1 MRNRIFITLLLTLSL
16 TSTTQIV
23 FAQNT
28 VQQLFKQGETA
39 EAVRNNSQA
48 ETIWR
53 EILRVEPNNGKAYN
67 NLGNAL
73 RRQGKLAEALAAHQ
87 KALQL
92 NHNDAEAYVGIGN
105 VLNAQ
110 GKPEEALAS
119 HKKAI
124 QLNPKLAIAYNGL
137 GNALYNQEKLEEA
150 VTAYQKAI
158 ELDPKFAYAYNNL
171 GNALKDQKKLEEAVA
186 AYQKAIELD
195 PNYATAYYNLGN
207 DLSDQ
212 KKLEEAVAAY
222 QKAIELDP
230 NYAIAYNNLGN
241 ALSDQK
247 KLDEAIAAYRKAIE
261 LNPELAIAYNNLGI
275 TLSDQKKLEEAV
287 AAYQKAIELDPNY
300 ATAYYNLGNDLSD
313 QKKLEEAVAAYQKAI
328 ELDPNYAIAYNNL
341 GNALSDQKKLDEA
354 VTAYQKAIELDPK
367 FANSYNNLGI
377 ALYEQ
382 KKLEQAI
389 SNFKTALSL
398 PEDTLVSPTTAH
410 TLANNNLGVALQELI
425 LRLRREAIEHFD
437 KAEELDPNYI
447 YASNNNIA
455 ARKLWSAEQD
465 QLASLESDIE
475 FLPKNDPNLPV
486 KRSVVRI
493 TAKFSNN
500 QRQGIE
506 VGTGVVIQ
514 RNANRTLILTGR
526 HVIFDGNDQGKN
538 IQVEFFSVPPANRVR
553 MRRNAKLLK
562 MTSTE
567 NKLDLAVLEVSGKL
581 PEDIQPL
588 SMSTTI
594 DPIMPI
600 QIIGHDA
607 QRGEDKS
614 WSVKS
619 GKIIVK
625 NQELEISETELRP
638 GYSGSPVI
646 DSKNR
651 LIAIVYARKPGET
664 RNFAYPISQVKKQLS
679 IWKITL
685 TKQ

>member
-1 MRNRIFITLLLTLSL
+1 L
-16 TSTTQIV
+16 
-23 FAQNT
+23 
-28 VQQLFKQGETA
+28 
-39 EAVRNNSQA
+39 
-48 ETIWR
+48 
-53 EILRVEPNNGKAYN
+53 
-67 NLGNAL
+67 
-73 RRQGKLAEALAAHQ
+73 
-87 KALQL
+87 
-92 NHNDAEAYVGIGN
+92 
-105 VLNAQ
+105 
-110 GKPEEALAS
+110 
-119 HKKAI
+119 

-137 GNALYNQEKLEEA
+137 GNALYNQENLDGAVAAFQKAIDIDPKYAKAYYNLGIALFEQKKLDAAVAAFQKAIEIDPKLAIAYNGLGNALSDQKKLEEA
-150 VTAYQKAI
+150 VAAFQKAI
-158 ELDPKFAYAYNNL
+158 ELDPKDAYAYNNL
-171 GNALKDQKKLEEAVA
+171 GNALYDQKKLEEAVA

-195 PNYATAYYNLGN
+195 P
-207 DLSDQ
+207 
-212 KKLEEAVAAY
+212 KL
-222 QKAIELDP
+222 
-230 NYAIAYNNLGN
+230 AIAYSNLGN
-241 ALSDQK
+241 ALYNQK
-247 KLDEAIAAYRKAIE
+247 KLDA
-261 LNPELAIAYNNLGI
+261 
-275 TLSDQKKLEEAV
+275 
-287 AAYQKAIELDPNY
+287 
-300 ATAYYNLGNDLSD
+300 
-313 QKKLEEAVAAYQKAI
+313 
-328 ELDPNYAIAYNNL
+328 
-341 GNALSDQKKLDEA
+341 
-354 VTAYQKAIELDPK
+354 
-367 FANSYNNLGI
+367 
-377 ALYEQ
+377 
-382 KKLEQAI
+382 AI
-389 SNFKTALSL
+389 SNYKKALSL
-398 PEDTLVSPTTAH
+398 PEDTLGSPTTAH

-447 YASNNNIA
+447 YASNNNIE

-506 VGTGVVIQ
+506 VGTGAVIQ
-514 RNANRTLILTGR
+514 RDVNRTLILTNR

-538 IQVEFFSVPPANRVR
+538 IQVEFFSVPPENRVR
-553 MRRNAKLLK
+553 MKRNAKLLK

-567 NKLDLAVLEVSGKL
+567 DKLDLAVLEVSGKL

>member
-28 VQQLFKQGETA
+28 VEQLFKQGETA
-39 EAVRNNSQA
+39 EAVGNNSQA

-137 GNALYNQEKLEEA
+137 GNALKDQKKLDEA
-150 VTAYQKAI
+150 IAAYQKAI
-158 ELDPKFAYAYNNL
+158 ELDPKDATAYNNL
-171 GNALKDQKKLEEAVA
+171 GIALYDQKKLDEAIAAFQKAIKLDPKYANAYNDLGIVLYEQKKLDAAVA
-186 AYQKAIELD
+186 AFQKAIEID
-195 PNYATAYYNLGN
+195 PKLAIAYNGLGN
-207 DLSDQ
+207 ALSDQ
-212 KKLEEAVAAY
+212 KKLEEAVAAF

-230 NYAIAYNNLGN
+230 KDAYAYNNLGN
-241 ALSDQK
+241 AL
-247 KLDEAIAAYRKAIE
+247 Y
-261 LNPELAIAYNNLGI
+261 
-275 TLSDQKKLEEAV
+275 DQKKLEEA
-287 AAYQKAIELDPNY
+287 
-300 ATAYYNLGNDLSD
+300 
-313 QKKLEEAVAAYQKAI
+313 
-328 ELDPNYAIAYNNL
+328 
-341 GNALSDQKKLDEA
+341 
-354 VTAYQKAIELDPK
+354 
-367 FANSYNNLGI
+367 
-377 ALYEQ
+377 
-382 KKLEQAI
+382 I
-389 SNFKTALSL
+389 SNYKKALSL

-447 YASNNNIA
+447 YASNNNIE

-506 VGTGVVIQ
+506 VGTVAVIQ
-514 RNANRTLILTGR
+514 LDVKRTLFLTYG
-526 HVIFDGNDQGKN
+526 HVIFDGNEQVKN
-538 IQVEFFSVPPANRVR
+538 IQVEFFSVPPENRVR
-553 MRRNAKLLK
+553 MKRNAKLLK

-567 NKLDLAVLEVSGKL
+567 DKLDLAVLEVSGKL
-581 PEDIQPL
+581 P
-588 SMSTTI
+588 
-594 DPIMPI
+594 
-600 QIIGHDA
+600 
-607 QRGEDKS
+607 
-614 WSVKS
+614 
-619 GKIIVK
+619 
-625 NQELEISETELRP
+625 
-638 GYSGSPVI
+638 
-646 DSKNR
+646 
-651 LIAIVYARKPGET
+651 
-664 RNFAYPISQVKKQLS
+664 
-679 IWKITL
+679 
-685 TKQ
+685 

>member
-1 MRNRIFITLLLTLSL
+1 MRNPIFITLLLTLSL
-16 TSTTQIV
+16 TSTTQVV

-28 VQQLFKQGETA
+28 VEQLFKQGETA

-110 GKPEEALAS
+110 GKPEEALAY
-119 HKKAI
+119 HKKAL

-171 GNALKDQKKLEEAVA
+171 GNALKDQKKLDEAVA

-195 PNYATAYYNLGN
+195 PKLAIAYNGLGNALYNQEKLEEAVAAFQKAIELDPKYAIAYSNLGIALYDQKKLDEAVAAYQKAIELDPKYATAYSNLGN
-207 DLSDQ
+207 ALYNQ
-212 KKLEEAVAAY
+212 EKLEEAVAAY

-230 NYAIAYNNLGN
+230 KYAIAY
-241 ALSDQK
+241 S
-247 KLDEAIAAYRKAIE
+247 
-261 LNPELAIAYNNLGI
+261 
-275 TLSDQKKLEEAV
+275 
-287 AAYQKAIELDPNY
+287 
-300 ATAYYNLGNDLSD
+300 
-313 QKKLEEAVAAYQKAI
+313 
-328 ELDPNYAIAYNNL
+328 
-341 GNALSDQKKLDEA
+341 
-354 VTAYQKAIELDPK
+354 
-367 FANSYNNLGI
+367 NLGI
-377 ALYEQ
+377 ALYNQE
-382 KKLEQAI
+382 KLDAAI
-389 SNFKTALSL
+389 SKYKTALSL
-398 PEDTLVSPTTAH
+398 PEDTSGTPTTAH
-410 TLANNNLGVALQELI
+410 TLANNGLGLALQDQGELKK
-425 LRLRREAIEHFD
+425 AIQYFD
-437 KAEELDPNYI
+437 ESEKLDPDYI
-447 YASNNNIA
+447 YARNNNKA
-455 ARKLWSAEQD
+455 ARDLLTEQENKLGSVEDDSPW
-465 QLASLESDIE
+465 
-475 FLPKNDPNLPV
+475 LPKNDPNLPV

-493 TAKFSNN
+493 TAKFSNSE
-500 QRQGIE
+500 RQGLE

-526 HVIFDGNDQGKN
+526 HVIFDGNDQGEN

-553 MRRNAKLLK
+553 MKRNAKLLK

-567 NKLDLAVLEVSGKL
+567 DKLDLAVLEISGKL

-588 SMSTTI
+588 SISTTI

-646 DSKNR
+646 DSENR
-651 LIAIVYARKPGET
+651 FIAIVYARKPGET

>member
-1 MRNRIFITLLLTLSL
+1 MANISKYMRNRIFITLLLTLSL

-28 VQQLFKQGETA
+28 VERLFKQGETA

-110 GKPEEALAS
+110 GKPEEALAY

-150 VTAYQKAI
+150 VTAFQKAI
-158 ELDPKFAYAYNNL
+158 ELDPKLAIAYYNL
-171 GNALKDQKKLEEAVA
+171 GNTLYYQKKLEEAVA

-195 PNYATAYYNLGN
+195 PKLAIAYYNIGN
-207 DLSDQ
+207 TLYYQ
-212 KKLEEAVAAY
+212 KKLEEAVAAYQKAIELDPKLAIAYNNLGNTLYNQEKLEEAVAAYQKAIEFDPKYTIAYNNLGVVLYDQKKLDGAVTAY

-241 ALSDQK
+241 ALYDQK
-247 KLDEAIAAYRKAIE
+247 KLD
-261 LNPELAIAYNNLGI
+261 G
-275 TLSDQKKLEEAV
+275 AV
-287 AAYQKAIELDPNY
+287 AAYQKAIELDPKY
-300 ATAYYNLGNDLSD
+300 AT
-313 QKKLEEAVAAYQKAI
+313 
-328 ELDPNYAIAYNNL
+328 AYNNL
-341 GNALSDQKKLDEA
+341 GNALRDQKKLDA
-354 VTAYQKAIELDPK
+354 
-367 FANSYNNLGI
+367 
-377 ALYEQ
+377 
-382 KKLEQAI
+382 AI
-389 SNFKTALSL
+389 SNYKKALSL

-447 YASNNNIA
+447 YASNNNIE

-567 NKLDLAVLEVSGKL
+567 NKLDLAVLEISGKL

-679 IWKITL
+679 IWKITF
-685 TKQ
+685 TK

>member
-28 VQQLFKQGETA
+28 VEQLFKQGETA
-39 EAVRNNSQA
+39 EAVGNNSQA

-137 GNALYNQEKLEEA
+137 GNALKDQKKLDEA
-150 VTAYQKAI
+150 IAAYQKAI
-158 ELDPKFAYAYNNL
+158 ELDPKDATAYNNL
-171 GNALKDQKKLEEAVA
+171 GIALYDQKKLDEAIAAFQKAIKLDPKYANAYNDLGIVLYEQKKLDAAVA
-186 AYQKAIELD
+186 AFQKAIEID
-195 PNYATAYYNLGN
+195 PKLAIAYNGLGN
-207 DLSDQ
+207 TLYYQ
-212 KKLEEAVAAY
+212 KKLDGAVTAY

-241 ALSDQK
+241 AL
-247 KLDEAIAAYRKAIE
+247 Y
-261 LNPELAIAYNNLGI
+261 
-275 TLSDQKKLEEAV
+275 DQKKLEEA
-287 AAYQKAIELDPNY
+287 
-300 ATAYYNLGNDLSD
+300 
-313 QKKLEEAVAAYQKAI
+313 
-328 ELDPNYAIAYNNL
+328 
-341 GNALSDQKKLDEA
+341 
-354 VTAYQKAIELDPK
+354 
-367 FANSYNNLGI
+367 
-377 ALYEQ
+377 
-382 KKLEQAI
+382 I
-389 SNFKTALSL
+389 SNYKKALSL

-447 YASNNNIA
+447 YASNNNIE

-506 VGTGVVIQ
+506 VGTGAVIQ
-514 RNANRTLILTGR
+514 RDVNRTLILTNR

-538 IQVEFFSVPPANRVR
+538 IQVEFFSVPPENRVR
-553 MRRNAKLLK
+553 MKRNAKLLK

-567 NKLDLAVLEVSGKL
+567 DKLDLAVLEVSGKL

>member
-28 VQQLFKQGETA
+28 VEQLFKQGETA
-39 EAVRNNSQA
+39 EAVGNNSQA

-137 GNALYNQEKLEEA
+137 GNALSDQKKLDEA
-150 VTAYQKAI
+150 VAAFQKAI
-158 ELDPKFAYAYNNL
+158 ELDPKDATAYNNL
-171 GNALKDQKKLEEAVA
+171 GIALYDQKKLDEAIAAFQKAIKLDPKYANAYNDLGIVLYEQKKLDAAVA
-186 AYQKAIELD
+186 AFQKAIEID
-195 PNYATAYYNLGN
+195 PKLAIAYNGLGN
-207 DLSDQ
+207 ALSDQ
-212 KKLEEAVAAY
+212 KKLEEAVAAF

-230 NYAIAYNNLGN
+230 KDAYAYNNLGN
-241 ALSDQK
+241 AL
-247 KLDEAIAAYRKAIE
+247 Y
-261 LNPELAIAYNNLGI
+261 
-275 TLSDQKKLEEAV
+275 DQKKLEEA
-287 AAYQKAIELDPNY
+287 
-300 ATAYYNLGNDLSD
+300 
-313 QKKLEEAVAAYQKAI
+313 
-328 ELDPNYAIAYNNL
+328 
-341 GNALSDQKKLDEA
+341 
-354 VTAYQKAIELDPK
+354 
-367 FANSYNNLGI
+367 
-377 ALYEQ
+377 
-382 KKLEQAI
+382 I
-389 SNFKTALSL
+389 SNYKKALSL

-447 YASNNNIA
+447 YASNNNIE

-506 VGTGVVIQ
+506 VGTGAVIQ
-514 RNANRTLILTGR
+514 RDVNRTLILTNR

-538 IQVEFFSVPPANRVR
+538 IQVEFFSVPPENRVR
-553 MRRNAKLLK
+553 MKRNAKLLK

-567 NKLDLAVLEVSGKL
+567 DKLDLAVLEVSGKL

>member
-1 MRNRIFITLLLTLSL
+1 MRNPIFITLLLTLSL
-16 TSTTQIV
+16 TSTTQVV

-28 VQQLFKQGETA
+28 VEQLFKQGETA

-110 GKPEEALAS
+110 GKPEEALAY
-119 HKKAI
+119 HKKAL

-150 VTAYQKAI
+150 VAAFQKAI
-158 ELDPKFAYAYNNL
+158 ELDPKLAAAYYNL
-171 GNALKDQKKLEEAVA
+171 GIALSDQKKLDAAVA
-186 AYQKAIELD
+186 AYQKAIDID
-195 PNYATAYYNLGN
+195 PKYAAAYNNLGIA
-207 DLSDQ
+207 LYDQ
-212 KKLEEAVAAY
+212 KKLDEAVAAF
-222 QKAIELDP
+222 QKTIELDP
-230 NYAIAYNNLGN
+230 KDATAYSNLGN

-247 KLDEAIAAYRKAIE
+247 KLDA
-261 LNPELAIAYNNLGI
+261 
-275 TLSDQKKLEEAV
+275 
-287 AAYQKAIELDPNY
+287 
-300 ATAYYNLGNDLSD
+300 
-313 QKKLEEAVAAYQKAI
+313 
-328 ELDPNYAIAYNNL
+328 
-341 GNALSDQKKLDEA
+341 
-354 VTAYQKAIELDPK
+354 
-367 FANSYNNLGI
+367 
-377 ALYEQ
+377 
-382 KKLEQAI
+382 AI
-389 SNFKTALSL
+389 SKYKTALSL
-398 PEDTLVSPTTAH
+398 PEDTSGTPTTAH
-410 TLANNNLGVALQELI
+410 TLANNGLGLALQDQGELKK
-425 LRLRREAIEHFD
+425 AIQYFD
-437 KAEELDPNYI
+437 ESEKLDPDYI
-447 YASNNNIA
+447 YARNNNKA
-455 ARKLWSAEQD
+455 ARDLLTEQENKLGSVEDDSPW
-465 QLASLESDIE
+465 
-475 FLPKNDPNLPV
+475 LPKNDPNLPV

-493 TAKFSNN
+493 TAKFSNSE
-500 QRQGIE
+500 RQGLE

-526 HVIFDGNDQGKN
+526 HVIFDGNEQGEN

-553 MRRNAKLLK
+553 MKRNAKLLK

-567 NKLDLAVLEVSGKL
+567 DKLDLAVLEISGKL

-588 SMSTTI
+588 SISTTI

-685 TKQ
+685 TK

>member
-53 EILRVEPNNGKAYN
+53 EILRVEPNNSKAYN

-110 GKPEEALAS
+110 GKPEEALAY

-137 GNALYNQEKLEEA
+137 GNALY
-150 VTAYQKAI
+150 Y
-158 ELDPKFAYAYNNL
+158 
-171 GNALKDQKKLEEAVA
+171 QKKLEEAVA
-186 AYQKAIELD
+186 AYQKAIEFD
-195 PNYATAYYNLGN
+195 PKYATAYYNLGN
-207 DLSDQ
+207 TLKDQ
-212 KKLEEAVAAY
+212 KKLDEAVAAY

-230 NYAIAYNNLGN
+230 KFAIAYYNLGIALKDQKKLDEAVAAYRKAIEFDPKDATAYNNLGN

-247 KLDEAIAAYRKAIE
+247 KLDEAVTAYRKAIE

-275 TLSDQKKLEEAV
+275 TLSDQKKLDEAV
-287 AAYQKAIELDPNY
+287 TAYQKAIELDPNY

-567 NKLDLAVLEVSGKL
+567 NKLDLAVLEISGKL

-664 RNFAYPISQVKKQLS
+664 RNFAYRISQVKKQLS

-685 TKQ
+685 TK

>member
-1 MRNRIFITLLLTLSL
+1 MRNPIFITLLLTLSL
-16 TSTTQIV
+16 TSTTQVV

-28 VQQLFKQGETA
+28 VEQLFKQGETA

-110 GKPEEALAS
+110 GKPEEALAY
-119 HKKAI
+119 HKKAL

-150 VTAYQKAI
+150 VAAFQKAIEFDPKYATAYYNLGNTLYYQKKLDGAVAAFQKAI

-171 GNALKDQKKLEEAVA
+171 GNALKDQKKL
-186 AYQKAIELD
+186 
-195 PNYATAYYNLGN
+195 
-207 DLSDQ
+207 
-212 KKLEEAVAAY
+212 
-222 QKAIELDP
+222 
-230 NYAIAYNNLGN
+230 
-241 ALSDQK
+241 
-247 KLDEAIAAYRKAIE
+247 
-261 LNPELAIAYNNLGI
+261 
-275 TLSDQKKLEEAV
+275 
-287 AAYQKAIELDPNY
+287 
-300 ATAYYNLGNDLSD
+300 
-313 QKKLEEAVAAYQKAI
+313 
-328 ELDPNYAIAYNNL
+328 
-341 GNALSDQKKLDEA
+341 DEA

-367 FANSYNNLGI
+367 YAKAYNNLGI

-382 KKLEQAI
+382 EKLEEAVAAFQKAIEFDPKLAIAYSNLGNALSDQKKLDAAVAAYQKAIELDPKYAAAYSNLGNALSDQKKLDAAI
-389 SNFKTALSL
+389 SKYKTALSL
-398 PEDTLVSPTTAH
+398 PEDTSGTPTTAH
-410 TLANNNLGVALQELI
+410 TLANNGLGLALQDQGELKK
-425 LRLRREAIEHFD
+425 AIQYFD
-437 KAEELDPNYI
+437 ESEKLDPDYI
-447 YASNNNIA
+447 YARNNNKA
-455 ARKLWSAEQD
+455 ARDLLTEQENKLGSVEDDSPW
-465 QLASLESDIE
+465 
-475 FLPKNDPNLPV
+475 LPKNDPNLPV

-493 TAKFSNN
+493 TAKFSNSE
-500 QRQGIE
+500 RQGLE

-526 HVIFDGNDQGKN
+526 HVIFDGNEQGEN

-553 MRRNAKLLK
+553 MKRNAKLLK

-567 NKLDLAVLEVSGKL
+567 DKLDLAVLEISGKL

-588 SMSTTI
+588 SISTTI

-664 RNFAYPISQVKKQLS
+664 RNFAYRISQVKKQLS

-685 TKQ
+685 TK

>member
-1 MRNRIFITLLLTLSL
+1 MANISKYMKNQIFITLLLTLSL

-28 VQQLFKQGETA
+28 VEQLFKQGETA
-39 EAVRNNSQA
+39 EAVGNNSQA

-73 RRQGKLAEALAAHQ
+73 RRQRKLAEALAAHQ
-87 KALQL
+87 KALQI

-110 GKPEEALAS
+110 GKPEEALAY
-119 HKKAI
+119 HKKAL

-137 GNALYNQEKLEEA
+137 GNAL
-150 VTAYQKAI
+150 I
-158 ELDPKFAYAYNNL
+158 
-171 GNALKDQKKLEEAVA
+171 GQKKLDEAVA

-195 PNYATAYYNLGN
+195 PKYAT
-207 DLSDQ
+207 
-212 KKLEEAVAAY
+212 
-222 QKAIELDP
+222 
-230 NYAIAYNNLGN
+230 AYNNLGVT
-241 ALSDQK
+241 LSDQK
-247 KLDEAIAAYRKAIE
+247 KLDEAISKYR
-261 LNPELAIAYNNLGI
+261 
-275 TLSDQKKLEEAV
+275 
-287 AAYQKAIELDPNY
+287 
-300 ATAYYNLGNDLSD
+300 
-313 QKKLEEAVAAYQKAI
+313 
-328 ELDPNYAIAYNNL
+328 
-341 GNALSDQKKLDEA
+341 
-354 VTAYQKAIELDPK
+354 
-367 FANSYNNLGI
+367 
-377 ALYEQ
+377 
-382 KKLEQAI
+382 
-389 SNFKTALSL
+389 TALSL
-398 PEDTLVSPTTAH
+398 PEDTSVIPTTAH
-410 TLANNNLGVALQELI
+410 TLANNGLGLVWQEKGELKK
-425 LRLRREAIEHFD
+425 AIQYFD
-437 KAEELDPNYI
+437 ESEKVDPDYI
-447 YASNNNIA
+447 YARNNNKA
-455 ARKLWSAEQD
+455 ARDLLTEQENKLGSVEDDSPW
-465 QLASLESDIE
+465 
-475 FLPKNDPNLPV
+475 LPKNDPNLPV

-493 TAKFSNN
+493 TAKFSNSE
-500 QRQGIE
+500 RQGLE

-514 RNANRTLILTGR
+514 RNANQTLILTSR

-553 MRRNAKLLK
+553 MKRNAKLLK
-562 MTSTE
+562 MTFTKGE
-567 NKLDLAVLEVSGKL
+567 LDLAVLEISGKL

-588 SMSTTI
+588 SMSTT

-619 GKIIVK
+619 GKITVK

-638 GYSGSPVI
+638 GYSGGPVI

-651 LIAIVYARKPGET
+651 FIAMVYARKPSET
-664 RNFAYPISQVKKQLS
+664 RNFAYLISQVKKQLS

>member
-1 MRNRIFITLLLTLSL
+1 MRNPIFITLLLTLSL
-16 TSTTQIV
+16 TSTTQVV

-28 VQQLFKQGETA
+28 VEQLFKQGETA

-87 KALQL
+87 KALQI

-171 GNALKDQKKLEEAVA
+171 GIALYDQKKLEEAVT

-195 PNYATAYYNLGN
+195 PKYATAYYNLGN
-207 DLSDQ
+207 
-212 KKLEEAVAAY
+212 
-222 QKAIELDP
+222 
-230 NYAIAYNNLGN
+230 
-241 ALSDQK
+241 ALK
-247 KLDEAIAAYRKAIE
+247 
-261 LNPELAIAYNNLGI
+261 
-275 TLSDQKKLEEAV
+275 
-287 AAYQKAIELDPNY
+287 
-300 ATAYYNLGNDLSD
+300 
-313 QKKLEEAVAAYQKAI
+313 
-328 ELDPNYAIAYNNL
+328 
-341 GNALSDQKKLDEA
+341 DQKKLDEA

-367 FANSYNNLGI
+367 FAGAYNNLGN
-377 ALYEQ
+377 ALSDQ
-382 KKLEQAI
+382 KKLDAAVTAYQ
-389 SNFKTALSL
+389 KALSL
-398 PEDTLVSPTTAH
+398 PEDTSVTPTTAH
-410 TLANNNLGVALQELI
+410 TLANNGLGLALQDQEKVE
-425 LRLRREAIEHFD
+425 EAIKHFD
-437 KAEELDPNYI
+437 KAEELDPDYI
-447 YASNNNIA
+447 YARNNNKA
-455 ARKLWSAEQD
+455 ARDLLTEQENKLGSVEDDSPW
-465 QLASLESDIE
+465 
-475 FLPKNDPNLPV
+475 LPKNDPNLPV

-493 TAKFSNN
+493 TAKFSNSE
-500 QRQGIE
+500 RQGLE

-526 HVIFDGNDQGKN
+526 HVIFDGNDQGEN
-538 IQVEFFSVPPANRVR
+538 IQVEFFSVPPENRVR

-588 SMSTTI
+588 SISTTI

-646 DSKNR
+646 DSENR
-651 LIAIVYARKPGET
+651 FIAIVYARKPGET

>member
-1 MRNRIFITLLLTLSL
+1 MANISKYMRNRIFITLLLTLSL

-28 VQQLFKQGETA
+28 VEQLFKQGETA

-124 QLNPKLAIAYNGL
+124 QLNPKLAIAYNG
-137 GNALYNQEKLEEA
+137 
-150 VTAYQKAI
+150 
-158 ELDPKFAYAYNNL
+158 
-171 GNALKDQKKLEEAVA
+171 
-186 AYQKAIELD
+186 
-195 PNYATAYYNLGN
+195 
-207 DLSDQ
+207 
-212 KKLEEAVAAY
+212 
-222 QKAIELDP
+222 
-230 NYAIAYNNLGN
+230 LGN

-367 FANSYNNLGI
+367 YANSYNNLGI

-493 TAKFSNN
+493 TAEFFNSE
-500 QRQGIE
+500 RQGIE

-567 NKLDLAVLEVSGKL
+567 NKLDLAVLEISGKL

-664 RNFAYPISQVKKQLS
+664 RNFAYRISQVKKQLS

-685 TKQ
+685 TK

>member
-28 VQQLFKQGETA
+28 VEQLFKQGETA

-150 VTAYQKAI
+150 VTAFQKAIEFDPKYTIAYNNLGIALSDQKKLDEAVAAFQKTIELDPKFAYAYNNLGIALYDQKKLDEAIAAYRKAIELDPKYAKAYNNLGIALKDQKKLDEAVTAYQKAI

-171 GNALKDQKKLEEAVA
+171 GNALKDQKKLDEAIA

-195 PNYATAYYNLGN
+195 PKYATAYYNLGIALYN
-207 DLSDQ
+207 Q
-212 KKLEEAVAAY
+212 EKLEEAVAAY

-230 NYAIAYNNLGN
+230 KYATAYNNLGN

-247 KLDEAIAAYRKAIE
+247 KLDA
-261 LNPELAIAYNNLGI
+261 
-275 TLSDQKKLEEAV
+275 AV
-287 AAYQKAIELDPNY
+287 AAYQKA
-300 ATAYYNLGNDLSD
+300 
-313 QKKLEEAVAAYQKAI
+313 
-328 ELDPNYAIAYNNL
+328 
-341 GNALSDQKKLDEA
+341 
-354 VTAYQKAIELDPK
+354 
-367 FANSYNNLGI
+367 
-377 ALYEQ
+377 
-382 KKLEQAI
+382 
-389 SNFKTALSL
+389 LSL
-398 PEDTLVSPTTAH
+398 PEDTSVTPTTAH
-410 TLANNNLGVALQELI
+410 TLANNGLGLALQDQEKVE
-425 LRLRREAIEHFD
+425 EAIKHFD
-437 KAEELDPNYI
+437 KAEELDSNFI
-447 YASNNNIA
+447 YASNNNKA
-455 ARKLWSAEQD
+455 ARDLLTEQENKLGS
-465 QLASLESDIE
+465 IE
-475 FLPKNDPNLPV
+475 DDSPWLPKNDPKLPV

-646 DSKNR
+646 DSENR
-651 LIAIVYARKPGET
+651 FIAIVYARKPGET

-685 TKQ
+685 TK

>member
-1 MRNRIFITLLLTLSL
+1 MANISKYMKNQIFITLLLTLSL

-28 VQQLFKQGETA
+28 VEQLFKQGKTA
-39 EAVRNNSQA
+39 EAVGNNSQA

-73 RRQGKLAEALAAHQ
+73 RRQRKLAEALAAHQ
-87 KALQL
+87 KALQI

-110 GKPEEALAS
+110 GKPEEALAY
-119 HKKAI
+119 HKKAL

-137 GNALYNQEKLEEA
+137 GNALS
-150 VTAYQKAI
+150 
-158 ELDPKFAYAYNNL
+158 
-171 GNALKDQKKLEEAVA
+171 DQKKLDEAVA

-195 PNYATAYYNLGN
+195 PKYAT
-207 DLSDQ
+207 
-212 KKLEEAVAAY
+212 
-222 QKAIELDP
+222 
-230 NYAIAYNNLGN
+230 AYNNLGN

-247 KLDEAIAAYRKAIE
+247 KLDEAISKYR
-261 LNPELAIAYNNLGI
+261 
-275 TLSDQKKLEEAV
+275 
-287 AAYQKAIELDPNY
+287 
-300 ATAYYNLGNDLSD
+300 
-313 QKKLEEAVAAYQKAI
+313 
-328 ELDPNYAIAYNNL
+328 
-341 GNALSDQKKLDEA
+341 
-354 VTAYQKAIELDPK
+354 
-367 FANSYNNLGI
+367 
-377 ALYEQ
+377 
-382 KKLEQAI
+382 
-389 SNFKTALSL
+389 TALSL
-398 PEDTLVSPTTAH
+398 PEDTSVTPTTAH
-410 TLANNNLGVALQELI
+410 TAANNGLGLVWQEKGELKK
-425 LRLRREAIEHFD
+425 AIQYFD
-437 KAEELDPNYI
+437 ESEKVDPDYI
-447 YASNNNIA
+447 YARNNNKA
-455 ARKLWSAEQD
+455 ARDLLTEQENKLGSVEDDSPW
-465 QLASLESDIE
+465 
-475 FLPKNDPNLPV
+475 LPKNDPNLPV

-493 TAKFSNN
+493 TAKFSNSE
-500 QRQGIE
+500 RQGLE

-514 RNANRTLILTGR
+514 RNANQTLILTSR

-553 MRRNAKLLK
+553 MKRNAKLLK

-567 NKLDLAVLEVSGKL
+567 DKLDLAVLEISGKL

-588 SMSTTI
+588 SMSTT

-619 GKIIVK
+619 GKITVK

-638 GYSGSPVI
+638 GYSGGPVI

-651 LIAIVYARKPGET
+651 FIAMVYARKPSET
-664 RNFAYPISQVKKQLS
+664 RNFAYLISQVKKQLS

>member
-16 TSTTQIV
+16 TSTTQVV

-28 VQQLFKQGETA
+28 VEQLFKQGETA

-158 ELDPKFAYAYNNL
+158 EFDPKYTIAYNNL
-171 GNALKDQKKLEEAVA
+171 GNTLYNQEKLEEAVA
-186 AYQKAIELD
+186 AYQKAIEFDPKYTIAYNNLGVVLYDQKRLDEAVTAYQKAIELD
-195 PNYATAYYNLGN
+195 PKFAYAYNNFGIALRGWKKLDGAVAAYQKAIEFDPKYATAYYNLGN
-207 DLSDQ
+207 TLYYQ
-212 KKLEEAVAAY
+212 KKLDGAVTAY

-241 ALSDQK
+241 ALYDQK
-247 KLDEAIAAYRKAIE
+247 KLD
-261 LNPELAIAYNNLGI
+261 G
-275 TLSDQKKLEEAV
+275 AV
-287 AAYQKAIELDPNY
+287 AAYQKAIELDPKY
-300 ATAYYNLGNDLSD
+300 AT
-313 QKKLEEAVAAYQKAI
+313 
-328 ELDPNYAIAYNNL
+328 AYNNL
-341 GNALSDQKKLDEA
+341 GNALRDQKKLDEA

-447 YASNNNIA
+447 YASNNNIE

-664 RNFAYPISQVKKQLS
+664 RNFAYRISQVKKQLS

-685 TKQ
+685 TK

>member
-1 MRNRIFITLLLTLSL
+1 MANISKYMRNRIFITLLLTLSL

-39 EAVRNNSQA
+39 EAVGNNSQA

-87 KALQL
+87 KALQI

-110 GKPEEALAS
+110 GKPEEALAY
-119 HKKAI
+119 HKKAL

-137 GNALYNQEKLEEA
+137 GNALS
-150 VTAYQKAI
+150 
-158 ELDPKFAYAYNNL
+158 
-171 GNALKDQKKLEEAVA
+171 DQKKLDEAVA

-195 PNYATAYYNLGN
+195 P
-207 DLSDQ
+207 
-212 KKLEEAVAAY
+212 K
-222 QKAIELDP
+222 
-230 NYAIAYNNLGN
+230 YAIAYNG
-241 ALSDQK
+241 
-247 KLDEAIAAYRKAIE
+247 
-261 LNPELAIAYNNLGI
+261 
-275 TLSDQKKLEEAV
+275 
-287 AAYQKAIELDPNY
+287 
-300 ATAYYNLGNDLSD
+300 
-313 QKKLEEAVAAYQKAI
+313 
-328 ELDPNYAIAYNNL
+328 L

-354 VTAYQKAIELDPK
+354 VAAYQKAIELDPK
-367 FANSYNNLGI
+367 YATAYYNLGI
-377 ALYEQ
+377 ALYDQ
-382 KKLEQAI
+382 KKLDEAVAAFQKAIELDPKYAIAYNNLGNALYDQKKLDEAVAAYQKAIELDPKLAAAYNNLGKVLRGQKKLDAAI
-389 SNFKTALSL
+389 SKYKTALSL
-398 PEDTLVSPTTAH
+398 PEDTSVIPTTAH
-410 TLANNNLGVALQELI
+410 TLANNGLGLALQDQGELKK
-425 LRLRREAIEHFD
+425 AIQYFD
-437 KAEELDPNYI
+437 ESEKLDPDYI
-447 YASNNNIA
+447 YARNNNKA
-455 ARKLWSAEQD
+455 ARDLLTEQENKLGSVEDDSPW
-465 QLASLESDIE
+465 
-475 FLPKNDPNLPV
+475 LPKNDPNLPV

-493 TAKFSNN
+493 TAKFSNSE
-500 QRQGIE
+500 RQGLE

-553 MRRNAKLLK
+553 MKRNAKLLK

-567 NKLDLAVLEVSGKL
+567 DKLDLAVLEISGKL

-588 SMSTTI
+588 SISTTI

-646 DSKNR
+646 DSENR
-651 LIAIVYARKPGET
+651 FIAIVYARKPGET

-679 IWKITL
+679 IWKITF

>member
-119 HKKAI
+119 HKKAL

-137 GNALYNQEKLEEA
+137 GNALRDQKKLDGA
-150 VTAYQKAI
+150 VAAFQKAKAI
-158 ELDPKFAYAYNNL
+158 ELDPKDAGAYNNL
-171 GNALKDQKKLEEAVA
+171 GNV
-186 AYQKAIELD
+186 
-195 PNYATAYYNLGN
+195 
-207 DLSDQ
+207 
-212 KKLEEAVAAY
+212 
-222 QKAIELDP
+222 
-230 NYAIAYNNLGN
+230 
-241 ALSDQK
+241 LSDQK
-247 KLDEAIAAYRKAIE
+247 KLD
-261 LNPELAIAYNNLGI
+261 G
-275 TLSDQKKLEEAV
+275 
-287 AAYQKAIELDPNY
+287 
-300 ATAYYNLGNDLSD
+300 
-313 QKKLEEAVAAYQKAI
+313 
-328 ELDPNYAIAYNNL
+328 
-341 GNALSDQKKLDEA
+341 
-354 VTAYQKAIELDPK
+354 
-367 FANSYNNLGI
+367 
-377 ALYEQ
+377 
-382 KKLEQAI
+382 AI
-389 SNFKTALSL
+389 SKYKTALSL
-398 PEDTLVSPTTAH
+398 PEDTSGTPTTAH
-410 TLANNNLGVALQELI
+410 TLANNNLGLALQDQGELKK
-425 LRLRREAIEHFD
+425 AIQYFD
-437 KAEELDPNYI
+437 ESEKLDPDYI
-447 YASNNNIA
+447 YARNNNKA
-455 ARKLWSAEQD
+455 ARDLLTEQENKLGSVEDDSPW
-465 QLASLESDIE
+465 
-475 FLPKNDPNLPV
+475 LPKNDPNLPV

-493 TAKFSNN
+493 TAKFSNSE
-500 QRQGIE
+500 RQGLE

-567 NKLDLAVLEVSGKL
+567 NKLDLAVLEISGKL

-588 SMSTTI
+588 SISTTI
-594 DPIMPI
+594 DPAMSI

-607 QRGEDKS
+607 QRGKDES

-651 LIAIVYARKPGET
+651 FIAIVYARKPGET

-679 IWKITL
+679 IWKITF
-685 TKQ
+685 TK